1 MILYP
6 ENSKQVYT
14 LPRDSVDQLWE
25 VFNLAEKQIKILER
39 DEGDGLDIASVNE
52 LRYVAFHLL
61 KSMTTAS
68 TVDEL
73 KKATN
78 HAHRALFDAHEA
90 QTIDILSKINK
101 FFDDY
106 RLVDIKAGLPDFVLK
121 KAEVISLKAKIEE
134 FPQGDD
140 RQESY
145 RQITEVN
152 NRLIQIA
159 NEFEASRHVLNV
171 QMTEKATATRRW
183 FIGIGVAI
191 CMAIVGLFLKK

>member
-1 MILYP
+1 MIAFP

-14 LPRDSVDQLWE
+14 LPRESVDQLWE
-25 VFNLAEKQIKILER
+25 VFNLAEKQIKTLER
-39 DEGDGLDIASVNE
+39 DEGDGLDIPSVNE

-73 KKATN
+73 QKAKN

-90 QTIDILSKINK
+90 QAIDILSNINK
-101 FFDDY
+101 FFHDY
-106 RLVDIKAGLPDFVLK
+106 RLVDVKAGMPDFVQK
-121 KAEVISLKAKIEE
+121 RAEVISLKAKIKE

-145 RQITEVN
+145 RQIAEVN
-152 NRLIQIA
+152 QRLIQIC
-159 NEFEASRHVLNV
+159 NEFEASRHILNV
-171 QMTEKATATRRW
+171 QMADKATATRRW
-183 FIGIGVAI
+183 VIGVGLAI